1 LIINITLVVTIPL
14 AAGIIF
20 TGYRSSAHKQKAIQT
35 KTLLS
40 DRDVNSIKKE
50 VNIVAGKPINAEEW
64 MTFKNESE
72 LKIKNF
78 EIQIAE
84 LNREIKNHVELSE
97 ALYKKKVAYLEQ
109 QNKFMKARLDG
120 YEKGPSN

>member
-1 LIINITLVVTIPL
+1 MTL
-14 AAGIIF
+14 
-20 TGYRSSAHKQKAIQT
+20 
-35 KTLLS
+35 
-40 DRDVNSIKKE
+40 
-50 VNIVAGKPINAEEW
+50 
-64 MTFKNESE
+64 KNESE